1 MAKYI
6 MALDAG
12 TTSNRCI
19 LFNEKGEMCSVAQK
33 EFTQYFPKPGW
44 VEHDAE
50 EIWSTQLEVAKEAMA
65 NVGATAADIGAIG
78 ITNQRETTIVWDK
91 NTGEPIHHAIVWQCR
106 RTSEYCDSL
115 KAKGLVDTFRQKT
128 GLVIDAYFSATKI
141 RWVLDNV
148 PGAREKA
155 DRGELL
161 FGTVWKP
168 TAAEPSF
175 GIAYIILS
183 SIVGTAASVL
193 LGVPIGLLTA
203 VFLTEVSGKTLAKAV
218 QPAVELLAAIPSVI
232 YGLLGMMLLNPLL
245 YKLEKALFAGSST
258 HRYTGGADLLA
269 AVIVLAIMILPTV
282 ISVSASAIRAVPG
295 SLRAASLALGASKMQ
310 TIRRV
315 TVPAA
320 KSGILTGVVL
330 GIGRALGEA
339 MAINMVAGGAV
350 NLPLPFN
357 SVRFLTTGI
366 ISGMSYAPVGSLYQQ
381 ALFSI
386 GLVLFLF
393 IMLINV
399 FLNVFIKKR
408 KED

>member
-1 MAKYI
+1 MA
-6 MALDAG
+6 
-12 TTSNRCI
+12 NP
-19 LFNEKGEMCSVAQK
+19 KG
-33 EFTQYFPKPGW
+33 KPGRSAFT
-44 VEHDAE
+44 AE
-50 EIWSTQLEVAKEAMA
+50 RLARALLLISAVVAIFA
-65 NVGATAADIGAIG
+65 VCAI
-78 ITNQRETTIVWDK
+78 TL
-91 NTGEPIHHAIVWQCR
+91 
-106 RTSEYCDSL
+106 YL
-115 KAKGLVDTFRQKT
+115 FAKGLPALHRV
-128 GLVIDAYFSATKI
+128 GV
-141 RWVLDNV
+141 
-148 PGAREKA
+148 
-155 DRGELL
+155 GELL

-245 YKLEKALFAGSST
+245 YKLEKAVFAGSST
-258 HRYTGGADLLA
+258 HQYTGGADLLA

-357 SVRFLTTGI
+357 SVRFLTTQLVSEMG
-366 ISGMSYAPVGSLYQQ
+366 YAEGTHRQV
-381 ALFSI
+381 LFTV
-386 GLVLFLF
+386 GLVLYLF
-393 IMLINV
+393 IMIVNLVLLRLRREGGKDNG
-399 FLNVFIKKR
+399 
-408 KED
+408 

>member
-1 MAKYI
+1 MA
-6 MALDAG
+6 
-12 TTSNRCI
+12 NP
-19 LFNEKGEMCSVAQK
+19 KG
-33 EFTQYFPKPGW
+33 KPGRSAFT
-44 VEHDAE
+44 AE
-50 EIWSTQLEVAKEAMA
+50 RLARALLLICAVVAIFA
-65 NVGATAADIGAIG
+65 VCAI
-78 ITNQRETTIVWDK
+78 TL
-91 NTGEPIHHAIVWQCR
+91 
-106 RTSEYCDSL
+106 YL
-115 KAKGLVDTFRQKT
+115 FAKGLPALHKV
-128 GLVIDAYFSATKI
+128 GV
-141 RWVLDNV
+141 
-148 PGAREKA
+148 
-155 DRGELL
+155 GELL

-245 YKLEKALFAGSST
+245 YKLEKAVFAGSST
-258 HRYTGGADLLA
+258 HQYTGGADLLA

-310 TIRRV
+310 TIWRV

-357 SVRFLTTGI
+357 SVRFLTTQLVSEMG
-366 ISGMSYAPVGSLYQQ
+366 YAEGTHRQV
-381 ALFSI
+381 LFTV
-386 GLVLFLF
+386 GLVLYLF
-393 IMLINV
+393 IMIVNLVLQRLRREGGKDNG
-399 FLNVFIKKR
+399 
-408 KED
+408 

>member
-1 MAKYI
+1 MA
-6 MALDAG
+6 
-12 TTSNRCI
+12 NP
-19 LFNEKGEMCSVAQK
+19 KG
-33 EFTQYFPKPGW
+33 KPGRSAFT
-44 VEHDAE
+44 AE
-50 EIWSTQLEVAKEAMA
+50 RLARALLLICAVVAIFA
-65 NVGATAADIGAIG
+65 VCAI
-78 ITNQRETTIVWDK
+78 TL
-91 NTGEPIHHAIVWQCR
+91 
-106 RTSEYCDSL
+106 YL
-115 KAKGLVDTFRQKT
+115 FAKGLPALHEV
-128 GLVIDAYFSATKI
+128 GV
-141 RWVLDNV
+141 
-148 PGAREKA
+148 
-155 DRGELL
+155 GELL

-245 YKLEKALFAGSST
+245 YKLEKGLFAGSST

-357 SVRFLTTGI
+357 SVRFLTTQLVSEMG
-366 ISGMSYAPVGSLYQQ
+366 YAEGTHRQV
-381 ALFSI
+381 LFTV
-386 GLVLFLF
+386 GLVLYLF
-393 IMLINV
+393 IMTVNLVLQRLRREGGKDNG
-399 FLNVFIKKR
+399 
-408 KED
+408 

>member
-1 MAKYI
+1 MA
-6 MALDAG
+6 
-12 TTSNRCI
+12 NP
-19 LFNEKGEMCSVAQK
+19 KG
-33 EFTQYFPKPGW
+33 KPGRSAFT
-44 VEHDAE
+44 AE
-50 EIWSTQLEVAKEAMA
+50 RLARALLLICAVA
-65 NVGATAADIGAIG
+65 AIFAVCA
-78 ITNQRETTIVWDK
+78 ITL
-91 NTGEPIHHAIVWQCR
+91 
-106 RTSEYCDSL
+106 YL
-115 KAKGLVDTFRQKT
+115 FAKGLPALHKV
-128 GLVIDAYFSATKI
+128 GV
-141 RWVLDNV
+141 
-148 PGAREKA
+148 
-155 DRGELL
+155 GELL

-245 YKLEKALFAGSST
+245 YKLEKALFVGSST

-357 SVRFLTTGI
+357 SVRFLTTQLVSEMG
-366 ISGMSYAPVGSLYQQ
+366 YAEGAHRQV
-381 ALFSI
+381 LFTV
-386 GLVLFLF
+386 GLVLYLF
-393 IMLINV
+393 IMIVNLVLQRLRREGGKDNG
-399 FLNVFIKKR
+399 
-408 KED
+408 

>member
-1 MAKYI
+1 MA
-6 MALDAG
+6 
-12 TTSNRCI
+12 NP
-19 LFNEKGEMCSVAQK
+19 KG
-33 EFTQYFPKPGW
+33 KPGRSAFT
-44 VEHDAE
+44 AE
-50 EIWSTQLEVAKEAMA
+50 RLARALLLICAVVAIFA
-65 NVGATAADIGAIG
+65 VCAI
-78 ITNQRETTIVWDK
+78 TL
-91 NTGEPIHHAIVWQCR
+91 
-106 RTSEYCDSL
+106 YL
-115 KAKGLVDTFRQKT
+115 FAKGLPALHKV
-128 GLVIDAYFSATKI
+128 GV
-141 RWVLDNV
+141 
-148 PGAREKA
+148 G
-155 DRGELL
+155 GLL

-245 YKLEKALFAGSST
+245 YKLEKAVFAGSST

-357 SVRFLTTGI
+357 SVRFLTTQLVSEMG
-366 ISGMSYAPVGSLYQQ
+366 YAEGAHRQV
-381 ALFSI
+381 LFTV
-386 GLVLFLF
+386 GLVLYLF
-393 IMLINV
+393 IMTVNLVLQRLRREGGKDNG
-399 FLNVFIKKR
+399 
-408 KED
+408 

>member
-1 MAKYI
+1 MA
-6 MALDAG
+6 
-12 TTSNRCI
+12 NP
-19 LFNEKGEMCSVAQK
+19 KG
-33 EFTQYFPKPGW
+33 KPGRSAFT
-44 VEHDAE
+44 AE
-50 EIWSTQLEVAKEAMA
+50 RLARALLLVCAVA
-65 NVGATAADIGAIG
+65 AIFAVCA
-78 ITNQRETTIVWDK
+78 ITL
-91 NTGEPIHHAIVWQCR
+91 
-106 RTSEYCDSL
+106 YL
-115 KAKGLVDTFRQKT
+115 FAKGLPALHKV
-128 GLVIDAYFSATKI
+128 GV
-141 RWVLDNV
+141 
-148 PGAREKA
+148 G
-155 DRGELL
+155 GLL

-245 YKLEKALFAGSST
+245 YKLEKAVFAGSST

-315 TVPAA
+315 TIPAA

-357 SVRFLTTGI
+357 SVRFLTTQLVSEMG
-366 ISGMSYAPVGSLYQQ
+366 YAEGTHRQV
-381 ALFSI
+381 LFTV
-386 GLVLFLF
+386 GLVLYLF
-393 IMLINV
+393 IMIVNLVLQRLRREGGKDNG
-399 FLNVFIKKR
+399 
-408 KED
+408 